1 MLGTIETV
9 VAEGSHAPDFSL
21 ISDAG
26 EEVALS
32 DFRGRPVVLY
42 FYPRDDTPG
51 GIARN
56 WE

>member
-9 VAEGSHAPDFSL
+9 VAVGSPAPNFSL

-51 GIARN
+51 GIASN